1 MYILLDDN
9 NVVVQTQP
17 NPQDGFIKVDFAIA
31 GQVMQEDGSFI
42 DPPSQAVPA
51 EQVRYEAMHAGVLI
65 DGVMCSALK
74 EDQWGLNSI
83 KAFVL
88 AGTDV
93 PFKFVN
99 GNTLTLTSSN
109 IAAFEAAWIPFRFS
123 FF

>member
-1 MYILLDDN
+1 MIKHYVDSEGNSLGSF
-9 NVVVQTQP
+9 
-17 NPQDGFIKVDFAIA
+17 DGATPPDGAIEVAIA
-31 GQVMQEDGSFI
+31 PNHGLEIWNGSGW
-42 DPPSQAVPA
+42 DAAPLSRG
-51 EQVRYEAMHAGVLI
+51 ELMYAGVLI

-83 KAFVL
+83 KAFVV

-93 PFKFVN
+93 PFEFVN

>member
-1 MYILLDDN
+1 MYETKFYVDVDGNYLGGYAGTAPSGGIEVATPPNHGLDIWN
-9 NVVVQTQP
+9 
-17 NPQDGFIKVDFAIA
+17 
-31 GQVMQEDGSFI
+31 GSSW
-42 DPPSQAVPA
+42 DAAPLSRG
-51 EQVRYEAMHAGVLI
+51 ELMYAGVLI
-65 DGVMCSALK
+65 NGVMCSALK

-93 PFKFVN
+93 PFEFVN